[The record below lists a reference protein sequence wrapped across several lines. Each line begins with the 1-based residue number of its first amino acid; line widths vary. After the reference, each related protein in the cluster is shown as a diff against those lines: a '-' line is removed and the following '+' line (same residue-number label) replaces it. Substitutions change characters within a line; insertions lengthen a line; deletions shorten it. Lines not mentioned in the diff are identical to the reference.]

1 MIRNISFSDALSE
14 GLVQAMDKDISI
26 FVTGI
31 GVDYASGVFGT
42 TKDAFKKFGKARVFE
57 SPAMENA
64 ITGICIGAAAS
75 GSRPL
80 LVHYRNDFLLLSL
93 DQLMNLAAKWNYMY
107 GGNAPAVP
115 VVIRAIIGRGWG
127 QGATHSQSLQS
138 VLAHF
143 PGVAVVMPTFPEDA
157 KGLLLSAFESKS
169 PVVLL
174 EHRSLFDLQGNV
186 PLEPTKTPIG
196 KAKVIRQGADVTIV
210 ACSIMV
216 LEALSAAKYLS
227 NFGIDVEVIDLI
239 SIRPLDELTIL
250 NSVIKTG
257 RLLVADTSWVRFG
270 VTSEVTAMVTEKAF
284 SYLKCSPVRIGLPDC
299 PAPVTKVLED
309 KFYPN
314 ALDIIDAVRK
324 MLNRNDIDI
333 DFKPAEDTFK
343 GPY

>member
-107 GGNAPAVP
+107 GGNAPTVP

-196 KAKVIRQGADVTIV
+196 KAKVIRQGTDVTIV
-210 ACSIMV
+210 SFGKIIKLAYI
-216 LEALSAAKYLS
+216 AAEELAKD
-227 NFGIDVEVIDLI
+227 GISVEIIDLRTV
-239 SIRPLDELTIL
+239 RPIDYEAIVESVKKTNRLIIL
-250 NSVIKTG
+250 EE
-257 RLLVADTSWVRFG
+257 A
-270 VTSEVTAMVTEKAF
+270 
-284 SYLKCSPVRIGLPDC
+284 C
-299 PAPVTKVLED
+299 
-309 KFYPN
+309 
-314 ALDIIDAVRK
+314 
-324 MLNRNDIDI
+324 
-333 DFKPAEDTFK
+333 
-343 GPY
+343 

>member
-1 MIRNISFSDALSE
+1 MIRNLSFSAALSE
-14 GLVQAMDKDISI
+14 GLVQAMDIDNSI

-31 GVDYASGVFGT
+31 GVDYSAGVFGT
-42 TKDAFKKFGKARVFE
+42 TKEAFKKFGKARVFE

-93 DQLMNLAAKWNYMY
+93 DQLVNLSAKWNYMY
-107 GGNAPAVP
+107 GGNAPAAP
-115 VVIRAIIGRGWG
+115 IVVRAIIGRGWG

-157 KGLLLSAFESKS
+157 KGLLLSAFESNS
-169 PVVLL
+169 PVVIL
-174 EHRSLFDLQGNV
+174 EHRSLFDLLGNV

-196 KAKVIRQGADVTIV
+196 KAKVIRQGVDVSIV
-210 ACSIMV
+210 ASSIMV
-216 LEALSAAKYLS
+216 LEALAAAEYLS
-227 NFGIDVEVIDLI
+227 KFDIDVEVIDLI
-239 SIRPLDELTIL
+239 SIRPLDESTIL
-250 NSVIKTG
+250 TSVIKTG
-257 RLLVADTSWVRFG
+257 RLIVADTSWVSFG
-270 VTSEVTAMVTEKAF
+270 VASEVTAIVTEKAF

-299 PAPVTKVLED
+299 PTPVAKVLED
-309 KFYPN
+309 AFYPT
-314 ALDIIDAVRK
+314 AIDIIDSVRK
-324 MLNRNDIDI
+324 MLKRNDITL
-333 DFKPAEDTFK
+333 DFKLSEDTFK